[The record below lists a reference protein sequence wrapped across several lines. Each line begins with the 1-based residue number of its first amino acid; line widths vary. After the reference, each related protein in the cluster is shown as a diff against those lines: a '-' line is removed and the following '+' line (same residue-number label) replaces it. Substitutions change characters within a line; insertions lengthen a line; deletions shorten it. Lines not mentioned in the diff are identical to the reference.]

1 MSERDSFVLIPC
13 EGMVLTELLL
23 NVPILPFLFIAV
35 LCVLNVAVYAPLI
48 MFQVCDPEED
58 LYVFDDEDYSE
69 DVSLAVAQLGQYQA
83 FPTYPPNYANY
94 RGMTGILGTPSSVS
108 YPAPPSGSQ
117 TPLVP
122 PQTAI
127 GGFFRGV
134 DPAAASLMYP
144 PTLGYYAGQ
153 GALPFSEGQ
162 QLPNFGSA
170 GPGIPAQ
177 VGSLCSYSTRDSC
190 LAYIFPEA
198 HIALN
203 ADLPL
208 NSLNIN

>member
-1 MSERDSFVLIPC
+1 ML
-13 EGMVLTELLL
+13 
-23 NVPILPFLFIAV
+23 
-35 LCVLNVAVYAPLI
+35 
-48 MFQVCDPEED
+48 QVCDTEED
-58 LYVFDDEDYSE
+58 IYVFDEEDYSE
-69 DVSLAVAQLGQYQA
+69 DVNLAAAQLGQYQA
-83 FPTYPPNYANY
+83 FPPYPPNYANY
-94 RGMTGILGTPSSVS
+94 RGMTGILAAPSSAS
-108 YPAPPSGSQ
+108 YPAPQSGSQ
-117 TPLVP
+117 T

-177 VGSLCSYSTRDSC
+177 VGSLCSFSTHDSLLLKQKHKHKNG
-190 LAYIFPEA
+190 LAYKF
-198 HIALN
+198 
-203 ADLPL
+203 
-208 NSLNIN
+208 